1 MDEGYNRDGE
11 APRMAAP
18 IRLERWRAERLWARA
33 ASLEA
38 EERQAGSS
46 ALIESAVD
54 DPAPPDAVEL
64 DAAVQAAI
72 ESGMAPA
79 AVRRSARLELAL
91 GALDRKR
98 PGRFEELAAKLCAI
112 PAPPLSATGT
122 SPLSPKDFLA
132 AFEALSDGDQYGL
145 GFVEERRLGEGAE
158 LRVYGIDINWGS
170 ETKKFRDTVRMYASI
185 PRIAVTAEPDGEG
198 GTRFEILADTRAAA
212 RSYGWSLG
220 ILGAV
225 FGAAFGFFGRLALP
239 AAASFPLG
247 FAIGAGLSEL
257 INLLI
262 ARWAFPAARKE
273 FKALARAAAARTGGA
288 ADR

>member
-1 MDEGYNRDGE
+1 MDEGYTHDGE
-11 APRMAAP
+11 APRKAAP
-18 IRLERWRAERLWARA
+18 IRLERWRAERLWERA

-46 ALIESAVD
+46 ALVESAVD
-54 DPAPPDAVEL
+54 EPAPPDAVEL

-91 GALDRKR
+91 GALDCKR
-98 PGRFEELAAKLCAI
+98 PGRFEELAAQLCAI

-132 AFEALSDGDQYGL
+132 AFEALTDGDQYGL

-158 LRVYGIDINWGS
+158 LRIYGIDINWGS
-170 ETKKFRDTVRMYASI
+170 ETRKFRDTVRMYASI
-185 PRIAVTAEPDGEG
+185 PRIAVTVEPDGKG
-198 GTRFEILADTRAAA
+198 GTHFEILADTRAAA
-212 RSYGWSLG
+212 RSYGWSLAIVG
-220 ILGAV
+220 GVI
-225 FGAAFGFFGRLALP
+225 GAALGFFSRLVLP

-262 ARWAFPAARKE
+262 ARWAFPAARRE
-273 FKALARAAAARTGGA
+273 LKALARSAAARTGGEA
-288 ADR
+288 ER

>member
-1 MDEGYNRDGE
+1 MDERLEHVGE
-11 APRMAAP
+11 AERKAAP

-38 EERQAGSS
+38 EERQAGSPALVDPS
-46 ALIESAVD
+46 ADE
-54 DPAPPDAVEL
+54 PAPPDAVEL
-64 DAAVQAAI
+64 DAAFQAAI

-98 PGRFEELAAKLCAI
+98 PGRFEELAARLCAV
-112 PAPPLSATGT
+112 PAPPLSAAGA
-122 SPLSPKDFLA
+122 SPLPPKDFLA
-132 AFEALSDGDQYGL
+132 AFEALTDGDQYGL
-145 GFVEERRLGEGAE
+145 GFVEERRLGEGAA
-158 LRVYGIDINWGS
+158 LRIYGIDINWGS
-170 ETKKFRDTVRMYASI
+170 ETRKFRDTVRMYASI
-185 PRIAVTAEPDGEG
+185 PRIAVTAEPDGAG

-220 ILGAV
+220 ILGGV
-225 FGAAFGFFGRLALP
+225 FGVAFGFLGRLALP

-257 INLLI
+257 VNLLI

-273 FKALARAAAARTGGA
+273 LKALARSAAARTGGE